1 MVNPVTRASKCGV
14 TFNHDRYIDKRC
26 GNAVSVAGSP
36 GLVERQQ
43 YVYHQ
48 TMNAEPDLPRIATA
62 VGDAR
67 RIQMLALL
75 MEGRAL
81 TAKELALG
89 AGVEPAT
96 ATSHLRRLMDD
107 GLVVC
112 TAQGRHKYFRLASE
126 QVALLVETLMR
137 VAPQRARPRQPA
149 NPEPIRQARYCY
161 DHLAGTLGTSLLA
174 LMLKERW
181 LVPQAGTDTKM
192 LEVSA
197 RGTRSFSELGV
208 DVEEARRRRRQF
220 ACRCLDWSERQDH
233 LGGALG
239 AALAER
245 LTLLNWIVR
254 KKHSRVVQITALGE
268 RELLQMGVRPTAS
281 AS

>member
-1 MVNPVTRASKCGV
+1 
-14 TFNHDRYIDKRC
+14 
-26 GNAVSVAGSP
+26 
-36 GLVERQQ
+36 
-43 YVYHQ
+43 
-48 TMNAEPDLPRIATA
+48 MNAEPDLTRIATA
-62 VGDAR
+62 VGDPR

-161 DHLAGTLGTSLLA
+161 DHLAGTLGTGLLT
-174 LMLKERW
+174 LMLKKRW
-181 LVPQAGTDTKM
+181 LVPQAGADAKM
-192 LEVSA
+192 LQASA
-197 RGTRSFSELGV
+197 RGFKAFSALGI
-208 DVEEARRRRRQF
+208 DLQEAQRRRRQF
-220 ACRCLDWSERQDH
+220 ACCCLDWSERQDH

-245 LTLLNWIVR
+245 LTGLNWIVR
-254 KKHSRVVQITALGE
+254 KKHSRVVQVTALGE
-268 RELLQMGVRPTAS
+268 RELLQLGLHPTAS